1 MNEAVVLLSDYNS
14 RLSLELSDRKK
25 VAKMLHDYIV
35 AQKQASVV
43 SEQRLEVRLVSYLKR
58 HPARVR
64 SASEQLCCVISA
76 VQVEVEAS

>member
-43 SEQRLEVRLVSYLKR
+43 SEKRLEVGLACLLLETPSCT
-58 HPARVR
+58 
-64 SASEQLCCVISA
+64 SA
-76 VQVEVEAS
+76 